1 MGLFLFPNSRGHL
14 NNGFLQKKQVQI
26 HWVETSWNISVCLKM
41 EYTSKMAIL
50 TEKLSTTYNQTDLG
64 VYSVKPRSTP
74 HTSHLHTSCLAILHL
89 ILYTFAHL
97 APRLAS
103 RHINLAST
111 HLTSL
116 TSFHALVDHHCP
128 YQNGRKWWF
137 FFFSPPLSDQS
148 QIIRHVSRIYR
159 HWIPV
164 NFPFLWMG
172 YSLWLF
178 YIVRESGPFTMIFVD
193 FQLTIAIFHSCVK
206 EAEG

>member
-1 MGLFLFPNSRGHL
+1 MKHIGVFEDGVY
-14 NNGFLQKKQVQI
+14 LQ
-26 HWVETSWNISVCLKM
+26 
-41 EYTSKMAIL
+41 MAIL
-50 TEKLSTTYNQTDLG
+50 TEKLSTTYSQTDLG

-116 TSFHALVDHHCP
+116 TSFHALVDHPCP
-128 YQNGRKWWF
+128 YQNGRKWCVF
-137 FFFSPPLSDQS
+137 FYHPFQTQS

-159 HWIPV
+159 H
-164 NFPFLWMG
+164 
-172 YSLWLF
+172 
-178 YIVRESGPFTMIFVD
+178 
-193 FQLTIAIFHSCVK
+193 
-206 EAEG
+206 